1 MCVYVCVCALYIITT
16 RTLLPNTAPAPRL
29 SGTPGEVKETVEVV
43 PGLHS
48 REILQ
53 ELGYLKEVCS
63 ESLTVCMY
71 QRSLKSYEEYMY
83 WLLRGFLLHIVFVGR
98 GMRVHR

>member
-1 MCVYVCVCALYIITT
+1 MCVCCLFVCVCVCVCVCVLCIITA
-16 RTLLPNTAPAPRL
+16 RTLLPCTAPAPRL

-71 QRSLKSYEEYMY
+71 QGSLKLFWGIYV
-83 WLLRGFLLHIVFVGR
+83 LVTT
-98 GMRVHR
+98 RVSAD